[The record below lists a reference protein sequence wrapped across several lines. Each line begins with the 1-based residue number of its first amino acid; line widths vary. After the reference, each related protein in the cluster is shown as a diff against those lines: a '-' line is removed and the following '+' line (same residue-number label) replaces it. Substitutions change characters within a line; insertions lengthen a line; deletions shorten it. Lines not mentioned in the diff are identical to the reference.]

1 MLSKSNIWN
10 FEALEFYDLKLRSS
24 GIVKAIVATK
34 DISHYC
40 IYCNICISINQIQ
53 AVILNF
59 VSFIDTFMRA
69 EKFDAIGMEMF
80 IKINAS
86 LEDKGF

>member
-34 DISHYC
+34 DISHYLY
-40 IYCNICISINQIQ
+40 I
-53 AVILNF
+53 ATF
-59 VSFIDTFMRA
+59 VYRLIRF
-69 EKFDAIGMEMF
+69 KQ
-80 IKINAS
+80 
-86 LEDKGF
+86 LY